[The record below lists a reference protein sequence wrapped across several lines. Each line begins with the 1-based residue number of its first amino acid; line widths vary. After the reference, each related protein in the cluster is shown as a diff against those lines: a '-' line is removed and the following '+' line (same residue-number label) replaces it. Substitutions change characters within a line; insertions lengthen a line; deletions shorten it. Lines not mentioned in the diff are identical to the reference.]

1 MFDQVLIDLLSGFRR
16 YPCIPRKFWKR
27 WYSLGIDNNYFD
39 VSSERCFRCL
49 VHSWLQKKTMQQ
61 RRHYQNFCRI
71 TGSNCNN
78 GQVSFYSRSLYFSTF
93 LNQRNY
99 HYNWFYLNLTIFSFV
114 LSILSACG
122 LKSFGGIA
130 LDAEIQT
137 SNMNFYK
144 ATEGFLESLPQAT
157 VQLSYVL
164 RSSEPPSKYI
174 KFRLEIITG

>member
-1 MFDQVLIDLLSGFRR
+1 MFNQVLIDLLSGFRR

-93 LNQRNY
+93 KSKKLLLQ
-99 HYNWFYLNLTIFSFV
+99 L
-114 LSILSACG
+114 IL
-122 LKSFGGIA
+122 F
-130 LDAEIQT
+130 QF
-137 SNMNFYK
+137 NNF
-144 ATEGFLESLPQAT
+144 
-157 VQLSYVL
+157 QLRFEHIISMWT
-164 RSSEPPSKYI
+164 K
-174 KFRLEIITG
+174 KFRRNSIRCWNTDFQHEFLQSNWGVSRKFTTSDSSTVVRVEIFWASK